1 MDDYLLDHYANIYIE
16 HNLQATGLTFHEFL
30 AFITRLESTSLLKI
44 EQENK
49 NDWNQNWRNR
59 RHVYYIW
66 CA

>member
-49 NDWNQNWRNR
+49 ND
-59 RHVYYIW
+59 
-66 CA
+66 